1 MRVEQLM
8 TKSPRTCRPGDT
20 LSEAAQIMWD
30 NDCGCVPVTADD
42 GSERLA
48 GVITD
53 RDICMA
59 ARFEEKT
66 LTELRVGDAMAKAV
80 RACNAGD
87 SIAHAETIMA
97 ETRVRRLPV
106 VDDSGQLV
114 GLVSL
119 ADLAREAA
127 RQHGSRDPDITQAE
141 IGAVLAIICEPPRDR

>member
-1 MRVEQLM
+1 
-8 TKSPRTCRPGDT
+8 
-20 LSEAAQIMWD
+20 MWES
-30 NDCGCVPVTADD
+30 DCGCVPVTADD

-59 ARFEEKT
+59 ARFEEKN
-66 LTELRVGDAMAKAV
+66 LTELRVGDAMAQAV

-127 RQHGSRDPDITQAE
+127 RQHGSQDPGITQAE